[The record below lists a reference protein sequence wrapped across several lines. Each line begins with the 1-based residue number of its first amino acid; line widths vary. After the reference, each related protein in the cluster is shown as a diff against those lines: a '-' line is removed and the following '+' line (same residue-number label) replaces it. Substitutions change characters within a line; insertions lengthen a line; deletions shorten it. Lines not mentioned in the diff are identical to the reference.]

1 MQKSIFFI
9 IAVFGLLLF
18 LPEAS
23 LSQSIDEIIKKA
35 DELQNIVSADAEHEA
50 LVKMLKDAAAKN
62 PNNFDLQWR
71 TARAL
76 GIWADQINM
85 RNTLDNAKKA
95 NPKNVDGILA
105 AEKDM
110 SPELGK
116 KVSALGGE
124 ARGYA
129 EKAISLN
136 PNRVEGYY
144 YNSLALSMYSLGKG
158 IISALAEG
166 IRPKLVE
173 TVKKAIEKDK
183 AYNEASPLRVYGR
196 YYYKVPWPYNDKTGS
211 EKILHEAGFKATP
224 ARMKLLGVF
233 QKAKQPISIQEIK
246 RLLKGV
252 NIDQATL
259 YRIVNALQEANVV
272 EQIDLKHGHEDYELA
287 LKKHHH
293 HVVCKV

>member
-1 MQKSIFFI
+1 MQKSINSI
-9 IAVFGLLLF
+9 IAIFSLLLF
-18 LPEAS
+18 LPEPS
-23 LSQSIDEIIKKA
+23 FSQSIDEIIKKA
-35 DELQNIVSADAEHEA
+35 DELQNKVSADAEHEM
-50 LVKMLKDAAAKN
+50 LVKMLKEAAAKN
-62 PNNFDLQWR
+62 PNSFELQWR

-85 RNTLDNAKKA
+85 RNTLDNVRKA

-173 TVKKAIEKDK
+173 AAKKAIEKDK
-183 AYNEASPLRVYGR
+183 AYNEGSPLRIYGR
-196 YYYKVPWPYNDKTGS
+196 YYYKVPWQYNDKIKS
-211 EKILHEAGFKATP
+211 EKILREAVQGYP
-224 ARMKLLGVF
+224 NSLRSLLYLG
-233 QKAKQPISIQEIK
+233 
-246 RLLKGV
+246 
-252 NIDQATL
+252 DTL
-259 YRIVNALQEANVV
+259 YALGKREEAKRQWERIINTSASAPEKVLEDVFKGMAGMRLERVQE
-272 EQIDLKHGHEDYELA
+272 
-287 LKKHHH
+287 
-293 HVVCKV
+293 

>member
-1 MQKSIFFI
+1 MQRGIIFI
-9 IAVFGLLLF
+9 IAVFSLLLF
-18 LPEAS
+18 LPEVS
-23 LSQSIDEIIKKA
+23 FSQSIDEIIKKA

-50 LVKMLKDAAAKN
+50 LIKMLKEAAAKN
-62 PNNFDLQWR
+62 PNSFDLQWR

-105 AEKDM
+105 TEKDM

-173 TVKKAIEKDK
+173 TAKKAIERDK
-183 AYNEASPLRVYGR
+183 TYNEGSPLRVYGR
-196 YYYKVPWPYNDKTGS
+196 YYYKVPWPYNDKTESVKILREAVQVYPNSLRTLLYLGDTLYALGKRDEAKRQW
-211 EKILHEAGFKATP
+211 EKIMKTSASAFEKVLEDVFKGMAGM
-224 ARMKLLGVF
+224 RLER
-233 QKAKQPISIQEIK
+233 IS
-246 RLLKGV
+246 
-252 NIDQATL
+252 N
-259 YRIVNALQEANVV
+259 
-272 EQIDLKHGHEDYELA
+272 
-287 LKKHHH
+287 
-293 HVVCKV
+293 

>member
-1 MQKSIFFI
+1 MQKSIIFI
-9 IAVFGLLLF
+9 IAIFGLLLF
-18 LPEAS
+18 LPVAS
-23 LSQSIDEIIKKA
+23 FPQSIDEIIKKA

-50 LVKMLKDAAAKN
+50 LVKMLKAAAAKN
-62 PNNFDLQWR
+62 PNSFDLQWR

-85 RNTLDNAKKA
+85 RNTLDNAKKG

-173 TVKKAIEKDK
+173 TAKKAIERDK
-183 AYNEASPLRVYGR
+183 TYNEGSPLRVYGR
-196 YYYKVPWPYNDKTGS
+196 YYYKVPWPYNDKTES
-211 EKILHEAGFKATP
+211 EKILREAFNVNSNSLRT
-224 ARMKLLGVF
+224 LLYLG
-233 QKAKQPISIQEIK
+233 
-246 RLLKGV
+246 
-252 NIDQATL
+252 DTL
-259 YRIVNALQEANVV
+259 YALGKRDEAKRQWEKIMKTSASAFEKV
-272 EQIDLKHGHEDYELA
+272 LEDVFKGMAGMRLERLQ
-287 LKKHHH
+287 
-293 HVVCKV
+293 

>member
-1 MQKSIFFI
+1 MKFLDRLCVHIYKRKMQKSIIFI
-9 IAVFGLLLF
+9 IAVFSLLLF
-18 LPEAS
+18 LPVAS
-23 LSQSIDEIIKKA
+23 FPQPIDEVIKKA
-35 DELQNIVSADAEHEA
+35 DELQNKVSADAEHKA
-50 LVKMLKDAAAKN
+50 LVKMLKDAAERN
-62 PNNFDLQWR
+62 PNSFDLQWR

-136 PNRVEGYY
+136 SNRVEGYY

-158 IISALAEG
+158 VISALAEG

-173 TVKKAIEKDK
+173 AAKKAIEKDK
-183 AYNEASPLRVYGR
+183 AYNEGSPLRVYGR
-196 YYYKVPWPYNDKTGS
+196 YYYKVPWPYNDKTES
-211 EKILHEAGFKATP
+211 EKILREAAQVYPNSLRT
-224 ARMKLLGVF
+224 LLYLG
-233 QKAKQPISIQEIK
+233 
-246 RLLKGV
+246 
-252 NIDQATL
+252 DTL
-259 YRIVNALQEANVV
+259 YALGKRDEAKRQWERIMKTSASAFEKVL
-272 EQIDLKHGHEDYELA
+272 EDVFKGMAGMRLER
-287 LKKHHH
+287 
-293 HVVCKV
+293 VSN

>member
-1 MQKSIFFI
+1 MQKSIIFI
-9 IAVFGLLLF
+9 IAVFSLLLI

-35 DELQNIVSADAEHEA
+35 DELQNIVSADAEHES
-50 LVKMLKDAAAKN
+50 LVKMLKEAAARN
-62 PNNFDLQWR
+62 PNSFELQWR

-105 AEKDM
+105 AEKEM

-173 TVKKAIEKDK
+173 AVKKAIERDK

-196 YYYKVPWPYNDKTGS
+196 YFYKVPWPYNDKTES
-211 EKILHEAGFKATP
+211 EKILREAAQVYPNSLRTLLYLGDTLYALGKRDEAKRHWEKIMKTSASAFEKVLEDVFKGM
-224 ARMKLLGVF
+224 ARM
-233 QKAKQPISIQEIK
+233 
-246 RLLKGV
+246 RLERSSNL
-252 NIDQATL
+252 
-259 YRIVNALQEANVV
+259 
-272 EQIDLKHGHEDYELA
+272 
-287 LKKHHH
+287 
-293 HVVCKV
+293 

>member
-1 MQKSIFFI
+1 MQRGIIFI
-9 IAVFGLLLF
+9 IAVFSLLLF
-18 LPEAS
+18 LPVAS
-23 LSQSIDEIIKKA
+23 FPQSIDEIIKKA

-50 LVKMLKDAAAKN
+50 LVKMLKAAAAKN
-62 PNNFDLQWR
+62 PNSFYLQWR

-85 RNTLDNAKKA
+85 RNTLNNAKKA

-173 TVKKAIEKDK
+173 AAKKAIEKDK
-183 AYNEASPLRVYGR
+183 AYNEGSPLRVYGR
-196 YYYKVPWPYNDKTGS
+196 YYYKVPWPYNDKTES
-211 EKILHEAGFKATP
+211 EKILREAFNVYPNSLRT
-224 ARMKLLGVF
+224 LLYLG
-233 QKAKQPISIQEIK
+233 
-246 RLLKGV
+246 
-252 NIDQATL
+252 DTL
-259 YRIVNALQEANVV
+259 YALGKRDEAKRQWERIMKTSASAFEKVL
-272 EQIDLKHGHEDYELA
+272 EDVFKGMAKMRLER
-287 LKKHHH
+287 
-293 HVVCKV
+293 V

>member
-1 MQKSIFFI
+1 MGNSYKFIVIFS
-9 IAVFGLLLF
+9 LLFF
-18 LPEAS
+18 LPEVSFA
-23 LSQSIDEIIKKA
+23 QSIDEIIKKA
-35 DELQNIVSADAEHEA
+35 DELQNKASADAEHEA
-50 LVKMLKDAAAKN
+50 LIKMLKEEAAKN
-62 PNNFDLQWR
+62 TNSFELQWR

-105 AEKDM
+105 AEKEM

-158 IISALAEG
+158 IISALSEG

-173 TVKKAIEKDK
+173 AAKKAIEKDK
-183 AYNEASPLRVYGR
+183 AYNEASPLRIYGR
-196 YYYKVPWPYNDKTGS
+196 YYYKVPWPYNDKKES
-211 EKILHEAGFKATP
+211 EKILQEALQVSPNSLRT
-224 ARMKLLGVF
+224 LLYLG
-233 QKAKQPISIQEIK
+233 
-246 RLLKGV
+246 
-252 NIDQATL
+252 DTL
-259 YRIVNALQEANVV
+259 YALGKHDEAKMQWKKIMNTPVLAPEKV
-272 EQIDLKHGHEDYELA
+272 LEDVFKGMAGTRLEGSSN
-287 LKKHHH
+287 
-293 HVVCKV
+293 

>member
-1 MQKSIFFI
+1 MQKSINFI
-9 IAVFGLLLF
+9 MAIFGLLLF

-23 LSQSIDEIIKKA
+23 FSQPIDEIIKKA
-35 DELQNIVSADAEHEA
+35 DELQNKASADAEHES
-50 LVKMLKDAAAKN
+50 LIKMLKEAAAKN
-62 PNNFDLQWR
+62 PNSFDLQWR
-71 TARAL
+71 TSRAL

-129 EKAISLN
+129 EKAIALN

-158 IISALAEG
+158 VISALSEG

-173 TVKKAIEKDK
+173 AAKKAIEKDK
-183 AYNEASPLRVYGR
+183 TYNDGSPLRIYGR
-196 YYYKVPWPYNDKTGS
+196 YYYKVPWPYTDKKES
-211 EKILHEAGFKATP
+211 EKILQEALQVSQNSLRT
-224 ARMKLLGVF
+224 LLYLG
-233 QKAKQPISIQEIK
+233 
-246 RLLKGV
+246 
-252 NIDQATL
+252 DTL
-259 YRIVNALQEANVV
+259 YALGKREEAKKQWERIISASASA
-272 EQIDLKHGHEDYELA
+272 HE
-287 LKKHHH
+287 
-293 HVVCKV
+293 KVLEDVFKGMAGMRLERVSN

>member
-1 MQKSIFFI
+1 MENSYKFI
-9 IAVFGLLLF
+9 IIFSLLFF

-23 LSQSIDEIIKKA
+23 FAQSIDEIIKKA
-35 DELQNIVSADAEHEA
+35 DELQNKASADAEHEA
-50 LVKMLKDAAAKN
+50 LIKMLKEAAAKN
-62 PNNFDLQWR
+62 PNSFDLQWR

-85 RNTLDNAKKA
+85 RNTLDNVRKA
-95 NPKNVDGILA
+95 NPKNVDAILA

-158 IISALAEG
+158 VISALSEG

-173 TVKKAIEKDK
+173 AAKKAIEKDK
-183 AYNEASPLRVYGR
+183 TYNDGSPLRIYGR
-196 YYYKVPWPYNDKTGS
+196 YYYKVPWPYNDKTES
-211 EKILHEAGFKATP
+211 EKILRDAFNVNPNSLRT
-224 ARMKLLGVF
+224 LLYLG
-233 QKAKQPISIQEIK
+233 
-246 RLLKGV
+246 
-252 NIDQATL
+252 DTL
-259 YRIVNALQEANVV
+259 YALGKREEAKKQWERIISASASAPEKVL
-272 EQIDLKHGHEDYELA
+272 EDVFKGMAGMRLERIGN
-287 LKKHHH
+287 
-293 HVVCKV
+293 

>member
-211 EKILHEAGFKATP
+211 EKILHEAAQVYPNSLRTLLYLGDTLYALGKRDEAKKQWERIINTP
-224 ARMKLLGVF
+224 ASALEKVLEDIFKGMAGM
-233 QKAKQPISIQEIK
+233 
-246 RLLKGV
+246 RLE
-252 NIDQATL
+252 
-259 YRIVNALQEANVV
+259 RLQ
-272 EQIDLKHGHEDYELA
+272 
-287 LKKHHH
+287 
-293 HVVCKV
+293 

>member
-23 LSQSIDEIIKKA
+23 FSQSIDEIIKKA
-35 DELQNIVSADAEHEA
+35 DELQNIVSADAEHET
-50 LVKMLKDAAAKN
+50 LIKMLKDAAARN

-85 RNTLDNAKKA
+85 RNTFDNAKKA

-105 AEKDM
+105 AEKEM

-196 YYYKVPWPYNDKTGS
+196 YYYKVPWPYNDKTES
-211 EKILHEAGFKATP
+211 EKILREAAQVYPNSLRT
-224 ARMKLLGVF
+224 LLYLG
-233 QKAKQPISIQEIK
+233 
-246 RLLKGV
+246 
-252 NIDQATL
+252 DTL
-259 YRIVNALQEANVV
+259 YALGKRDEAKRQWERIMKTSASAFEKVL
-272 EQIDLKHGHEDYELA
+272 EDVFKGMAKMRLERSSNL
-287 LKKHHH
+287 
-293 HVVCKV
+293 